1 MPDASGAWTVLVADD
16 DPGHLRL
23 MELVLASH
31 RYVVVCVENG
41 DEALE
46 YLERN
51 TPDLMILDV
60 QMPFATGLDVCER
73 ARRKQ
78 RLRETPVII
87 MTALTDAATERRAN
101 EVGATMV
108 MHKPLTGPTIRGT
121 LRELLEGGGS
131 AQR

>member
-121 LRELLEGGGS
+121 LRDLLEGGGS

>member
-1 MPDASGAWTVLVADD
+1 
-16 DPGHLRL
+16 

-121 LRELLEGGGS
+121 LRDLLEGGGS